1 MSRAIAAFAALL
13 LCAGL
18 ARAQGDAGFVSYRQN
33 LMEGMGHDT
42 GAIGDILKNGLPLQK
57 NAATHARSIADH
69 ARLIAPAFEK
79 KALGAPNDAKE
90 AIWSAWPL
98 FEKALSEFQAEADA
112 FAITAQSGDLAKIG
126 QGMQKL
132 GKACGSCHEKYRKPK
147 EESYKR
153 KVSGAHEME

>member
-13 LCAGL
+13 LLAGL
-18 ARAQGDAGFVSYRQN
+18 ARAQGEAGFVGYRQN
-33 LMEGMGHDT
+33 LMEGIGHDA
-42 GAIGDILKNGLPLQK
+42 GALGDILKNGLPMGK
-57 NAATHARSIADH
+57 NAAVHARSIADH
-69 ARLIAPAFEK
+69 ARLIPGAFEK

-90 AIWSAWPL
+90 AIWADWPK
-98 FEKALSEFQAEADA
+98 FQKAAADFQTQADA
-112 FAITAQSGDLAKIG
+112 FATTAESGDLAKIG

-153 KVSGAHEME
+153 KVPGAHEME

>member
-13 LCAGL
+13 LLAGL

-33 LMEGMGHDT
+33 LMEGIGHDA
-42 GAIGDILKNGLPLQK
+42 GAIGDILKNGLPLPK
-57 NAATHARSIADH
+57 NAAAHARSIAEH
-69 ARLIAPAFEK
+69 ARLIGAAFEK
-79 KALGAPNDAKE
+79 KAMGAPNDAKE
-90 AIWSAWPL
+90 AIWADWPK
-98 FEKALSEFQAEADA
+98 FQKAVADFQAEADA
-112 FAITAQSGDLAKIG
+112 FAASAESGDLAKIG

-153 KVSGAHEME
+153 KVPGSHEMR